1 MTSIN
6 GPQGPDIRS
15 IAGRMMAAQAG
26 VRQIEPFTAQ
36 EPGFDLEAAY
46 AVARLIHEARVSEGA
61 VPVGRKIGFTNPDMW
76 ARFGVAA
83 PIWAHMYDAT
93 VETLEG
99 RQAACSLGRFAEPK
113 IEPEIVFHFRSAP
126 PAGSDLAALL
136 ASIDWVAHGFE
147 VVQSHFPGWRFR
159 APDTVADGSLHA
171 RLLIG
176 KRVPVAELGDD
187 PVARL
192 ESFSLSLFRGDE
204 LVETGRGS
212 HVLGHPLAAVAHLI
226 DVLAGQPGAPPIAAG
241 EIVTTGTVTTA
252 QSVRPG
258 ETWRT
263 ELSGIALPG
272 LAVSF
277 AA

>member
-1 MTSIN
+1 MTDIT

-15 IAGRMMAAQAG
+15 IAREMMAAQAG
-26 VRQIEPFTAQ
+26 VRQLDPFTAR
-36 EPGFDLEAAY
+36 EPGFDLTAAY
-46 AVARLIHEARVSEGA
+46 AVAQLIHEARVADGA
-61 VPVGRKIGFTNPDMW
+61 VPVGRKVGFSNPDMW
-76 ARFGVAA
+76 DRFGVRA

-93 VETLEG
+93 VVYLEG
-99 RQAACSLGRFAEPK
+99 PQATCSLCRFAEPR

-147 VVQSHFPGWRFR
+147 VVQSHFPGWHFK

-187 PVARL
+187 PVPAL
-192 ESFSLSLFRGDE
+192 ESFSLSLFRGAE

-212 HVLGHPLAAVAHLI
+212 NVLGHPLAAVAHLI
-226 DVLAGQPGAPPIAAG
+226 DVLAGQPGAPPLAAG

-252 QSVRPG
+252 QTIRPG
-258 ETWRT
+258 QTWRT
-263 ELSGIALPG
+263 EIAGIALPG